1 MGTLHHLHR
10 VVELPI
16 KTLDDLAREHGVEA
30 PRDYAP
36 PFTFVASRN
45 QPTFGEKLV
54 DFARRWQFRFAVA
67 SYVIAVAAGCYFA
80 FQVGRGVWL

>member
-1 MGTLHHLHR
+1 MGNVIHLNTHR
-10 VVELPI
+10 TVMVPV
-16 KTLDDLAREHGVEA
+16 KTLDDLAREHRVEP
-30 PRDYAP
+30 PRDYAE
-36 PFTFVASRN
+36 PFVPSRN